1 MREGELEPVSLA
13 DALTEGWSYRTR
25 ENHAKRMI
33 MTAVSPAV
41 RGAGW
46 GKILNDEPL
55 SRSALLAALV
65 GVARNSAQGLV
76 LSFSHDDYLNVGG
89 GVQNCVGDEQ
99 AALARQ
105 GWSYLHLCPNEP
117 KPLLGRYTEASEVTC
132 IANLDGARLGVV
144 VLADLIEALGQV
156 RSEGVLLR
164 SVVHHM
170 LGFAPEHILAVIEQC
185 DAAYPPLVWI
195 HDLFTLCPTATM
207 LRNQVTFCN
216 APPVSSAVCGVCH
229 AGRDRFEH
237 VKRMRRFF
245 ARTRPVV
252 LAPSA
257 TILNFWLEHAGY
269 EHAQTHV
276 LPPCEI
282 SFERDAPAY
291 MRDEPLKVG
300 FLGAPH
306 FHKGWFAFES
316 LARWHARDP
325 RYEFVHLG
333 WETLDVPNVKFIRT
347 AVTYQD
353 RSAMVRT
360 AVEQGIHVAINWSMC
375 FESFSFTMYEALAA
389 GAYVLA
395 RRGAGNVSRAMMSTF
410 AGRGSTV
417 GSEIELSALFEE
429 GGIREMVEQSRRQYG
444 TLSYSN
450 QTGGVLVD
458 GGTGA

>member
-1 MREGELEPVSLA
+1 MREGELERVSLA
-13 DALTEGWSYRTR
+13 DALTDGWSCRTR

-41 RGAGW
+41 RSVGW

-55 SRSALLAALV
+55 SRSALRSALLDV
-65 GVARNSAQGLV
+65 TRNSGLGLV

-105 GWSYLHLCPNEP
+105 GWNYLHICPNEP
-117 KPLLGRYTEASEVTC
+117 KPLLGKYAEASEVTC
-132 IANLDGARLGVV
+132 IANLNGTRLGVV
-144 VLADLIEALGQV
+144 VLADLIEALAQV
-156 RSEGVLLR
+156 KSEGVSMR

-170 LGFAPEHILAVIEQC
+170 LGFAPEHILAAIEAC
-185 DAAYPPLVWI
+185 DSEYPPLVWI
-195 HDLFTLCPTATM
+195 HDLFTLCPTSTL

-229 AGRDRFEH
+229 AGGDRVEH
-237 VKRMRRFF
+237 VERVRRFF
-245 ARTRPVV
+245 ARTCPIV

-257 TILNFWLEHAGY
+257 TILDFWLSHAGY

-291 MRDEPLKVG
+291 TKDAPLRVG

-306 FHKGWFAFES
+306 FHKGWFTFES

-325 RYEFVHLG
+325 RYEFFHLG
-333 WETLDVPNVKFIRT
+333 WETLEVPNVTFVRT

-353 RSAMVRT
+353 RSAMVRAT
-360 AVEQGIHVAINWSMC
+360 VEQGIHVAINWSMC

-395 RRGAGNVSRAMMSTF
+395 RRGAGNVAREVSSTF
-410 AGRGSTV
+410 ADRGSTV

-429 GGIREMVEQSRRQYG
+429 GGIREMVGQSRRQYG

-450 QTGGVLVD
+450 QTGGVLVQ
-458 GGTGA
+458 GGGGA